1 MEKISKDIID
11 ASITIQELSAF
22 ITSFIT
28 DKELVNRIQQKLKV
42 EKTTDYGQAKIYLNN
57 LYDVLE
63 LMCFIIS
70 ERESSS
76 TQIIESPYMKNIKI
90 SDHFNSLDVIANDL
104 YRMMKKN
111 PELQSKDEKE
121 IFKTTKIDD
130 VYNNFGIETDVFG
143 HLNAEFLLATEEYFT
158 KEQLPKGATIVA
170 LNIKNT
176 QNLVTDIT
184 KIVDKVYVDKH
195 FPLMNESTGVTD
207 ETLERYSV
215 HKLYPDT
222 EGIPTA
228 PLDEKVVY
236 QQMGDTYR
244 KLIHYPEG
252 DYVRNYDF
260 IPANMMLTNFEN
272 KRIMMLRQNVP
283 KNKLHSPIK
292 DEAFGLIKYNYVSK
306 HKSMADSAFMAMYN
320 QNMTDEQVIKL
331 GVSAFTLQGNL
342 PKDNTASGRKMIEKD
357 FLKYVN
363 RKAIRNLI

>member
-11 ASITIQELSAF
+11 AATTIQELSAF

-28 DKELVNRIQQKLKV
+28 DRELVNRIQQKLKV
-42 EKTTDYGQAKIYLNN
+42 EKTTDYGQAKIYLDN

-63 LMCFIIS
+63 LMCFVIS

-76 TQIIESPYMKNIKI
+76 IQIIESPYMKNIKL

-158 KEQLPKGATIVA
+158 KEQLPKDAAIVTI
-170 LNIKNT
+170 NIKNT
-176 QNLVTDIT
+176 QNLVTNIT
-184 KIVDKVYVDKH
+184 KIIDRPYVDKH
-195 FPLMNESTGVTD
+195 FPLMSDVTGVTD

-215 HKLYPDT
+215 QKLYPKS
-222 EGIPTA
+222 EGISTTS
-228 PLDEKVVY
+228 LGEKVVY
-236 QQMGDTYR
+236 QQLGDTYR
-244 KLIHYPEG
+244 KLIHYPED

-260 IPANMMLTNFEN
+260 IPTNMLLTNFEN

-283 KNKLHSPIK
+283 KNKIHTPIK

-306 HKSMADSAFMAMYN
+306 HKSMSDAAFMAMYN
-320 QNMTDEQVIKL
+320 PNMTDEQVIKL
-331 GVSAFTLQGNL
+331 GISSYTLQGNL

-363 RKAIRNLI
+363 RKAIRNLL